1 MPLPGLAGF
10 GKGGRQSAGT
20 VHRADFASLASNRSK
35 AFKDRRVLGWRGLK
49 QNRVPMSAAD
59 PGSNDRAGGPLSDGD
74 GMFAI
79 KVENLTKRYGEN
91 TVVSDL
97 SFVARP
103 GRVTGFLGPNGSGKS
118 TTMKIMLDLASSE
131 SGRATIGGSRYRDLP
146 DPTAI
151 VGALLESNAFHPS
164 RSGRNHMRILADA
177 DGIDLDRVDEL
188 LELVGLGDAAD
199 RRVGT
204 YSLGMRQRLGF
215 AGALLGDP
223 PVLVLDEPANGLD
236 PKGIHEMRDL
246 LRARAA
252 NGQTVLVSSHLLSE
266 IELLADDLV
275 VLDKGRLVTAGPL
288 AELQEMATLVRSP
301 ASARLEELLEAE
313 GAAVEREEGG
323 LVVRGMPITEIGQR
337 AFDAGI
343 VLNELSPHAGSLEE
357 RFLQWTGDPDRSDGD
372 GAEDEAQP

>member
-1 MPLPGLAGF
+1 MTTVDPWADNHTAGPD
-10 GKGGRQSAGT
+10 A
-20 VHRADFASLASNRSK
+20 N
-35 AFKDRRVLGWRGLK
+35 
-49 QNRVPMSAAD
+49 
-59 PGSNDRAGGPLSDGD
+59 GD
-74 GMFAI
+74 GGFPI
-79 KVENLTKRYGEN
+79 EVEHLTKRYGEH

-97 SFVARP
+97 SFVAGP

-131 SGRATIGGSRYRDLP
+131 SGRATIGGRRYRDLS
-146 DPTAI
+146 DPAAI

-164 RSGRNHMRILADA
+164 RSGRNHLRILADA
-177 DGIDLDRVDEL
+177 DGIGEDRVDEL
-188 LELVGLGDAAD
+188 LELVGLADAAD
-199 RRVGT
+199 RRVGA

-223 PVLVLDEPANGLD
+223 PVLILDEPANGLD

-252 NGQTVLVSSHLLSE
+252 KGHTVLVSSHLLSE

-275 VLDKGRLVTAGPL
+275 VLNRGRLITAGPL
-288 AELQEMATLVRSP
+288 GELQEAATLVRAS
-301 ASARLEELLEAE
+301 ASARLQELLEAE
-313 GAAVEREEGG
+313 GAAIESEGDG

-343 VLNELSPHAGSLEE
+343 VLHELSPHAGSLEE
-357 RFLQWTGDPDRSDGD
+357 RFLQWTGTPNGRDDD
-372 GAEDEAQP
+372 GAEEEEVQS